1 MNVILLPILA
11 VLIWAF
17 AYRFIGQLIATMGD
31 HTRHYNTDG
40 RRAAEPPVSAALR
53 DFGVLGTP
61 FLVAGAAFGLR
72 FGWAPAFLWI
82 LLASTTVGA
91 AVALNQTRGAT
102 PPGWGTANGVARI
115 VISSWLALLWAGLA
129 AQSAHALLAFFVLYF
144 GADLVMP
151 LITTKRAELVGGLL
165 LISAIGVLFA
175 ALGLSWP
182 LAFTGQVQLIL
193 GPFRRLAPVGPLFFY
208 SLLFLILIQKKR
220 QKRLAARPAYG
231 ALGSLLLGVTIILI
245 FLAVCVGHPSIPIPR
260 LSAGG
265 LLPALPLLAASLPF
279 AGALAPLGDNPLAT
293 GGSARGVYLLIMLQG
308 VAAVGFLVTLLLAF
322 PGILPWRMFFAAHPG
337 AVTLLMAAVNAN
349 GGLMGLLGLGPWVGQ
364 LLLTG
369 LLLLTAAS
377 LESHQCQLI
386 ERPIPKAP
394 LQPLMATAL
403 LGGLLWLGHG
413 LTARDQVA
421 MGALL
426 GIAAASAVIWHGRAL
441 PRFVVSLSLVLL
453 VLTDIG
459 LIVIGAT
466 DPSGHPIRTALSAA
480 VMTIEA
486 VAAALLWR
494 ARFRPKDHA
503 SRHSGN
509 QP

>member
-11 VLIWAF
+11 VLIWVF
-17 AYRFIGQLIATMGD
+17 AYRFIGQLIATMGGNVG
-31 HTRHYNTDG
+31 HYNTDSEQ
-40 RRAAEPPVSAALR
+40 AAEPPISAALR

-61 FLVAGAAFGLR
+61 FLLAGAAFGVR

-82 LLASTTVGA
+82 LLASTTIGA
-91 AVALNQTRGAT
+91 AVAINQTNQAT
-102 PPGWGTANGVARI
+102 PPGLSAANGVARL
-115 VISSWLALLWAGLA
+115 VISAWLALLWAALA

-144 GADLVMP
+144 AADRLMP
-151 LITTKRAELVGGLL
+151 LVATKRAELVGGLL
-165 LISAIGVLFA
+165 LIIAIAVLFA

-182 LAFTGQVQLIL
+182 LAFTGQVLLTL
-193 GPFRRLAPVGPLFFY
+193 GPFRRLTPVGPLFFY
-208 SLLFLILIQKKR
+208 ALLFLLLIQKKR

-231 ALGSLLLGVTIILI
+231 AFGALLLGVAIVLI
-245 FLAVCVGHPSIPIPR
+245 FLAALVGHPTIPIPR
-260 LSAGG
+260 LNPEG
-265 LLPALPLLAASLPF
+265 LLPALPLLAAALPF
-279 AGALAPLGDNPLAT
+279 AGALAPFGDNTLAAP
-293 GGSARGVYLLIMLQG
+293 SRRAVYRLIVLQG

-322 PGILPWRMFFAAHPG
+322 RGALSWRLFFAAHPG
-337 AVTLLMAAVNAN
+337 AVSLLMATVAGN
-349 GGLMGLLGLGPWVGQ
+349 GRLMGFLGLGPWVGQ

-377 LESHQCQLI
+377 LESHQRRLI

-394 LQPLMATAL
+394 LQPLMATPLLGAL
-403 LGGLLWLGHG
+403 LWIGHG
-413 LTARDQVA
+413 LTARDQIA

-426 GIAAASAVIWHGRAL
+426 GIAAASAVIWQGRAL

-453 VLTDIG
+453 ALTDIA

-466 DPSGHPIRTALSAA
+466 DPSGHPIRTALSGA
-480 VMTIEA
+480 VMTTEA

-509 QP
+509 QS

>member
-17 AYRFIGQLIATMGD
+17 AYRFIGQLITAMGGNAG
-31 HTRHYNTDG
+31 HYNTDG

-61 FLVAGAAFGLR
+61 FLLAGAAFGLR

-82 LLASTTVGA
+82 LLASTTIGA
-91 AVALNQTRGAT
+91 AVALGQASLAT
-102 PPGWGTANGVARI
+102 PPGWRAANGVARLL
-115 VISSWLALLWAGLA
+115 ISAWLALLWAGLA
-129 AQSAHALLAFFVLYF
+129 TQSAHALLAFFVLYF
-144 GADLVMP
+144 GADMVMP
-151 LITTKRAELVGGLL
+151 LVATKRTELVGGLL
-165 LISAIGVLFA
+165 LIIAIGVLFA

-182 LAFTGQVQLIL
+182 LAFTGPVQLTL
-193 GPFRRLAPVGPLFFY
+193 GPFRRITSIGPLFFY
-208 SLLFLILIQKKR
+208 ALLFLLLIQKKR

-231 ALGSLLLGVTIILI
+231 AIGSLLVGATMVLI
-245 FLAVCVGHPSIPIPR
+245 FLAVFVGHPSIPIPR
-260 LSAGG
+260 LRAGG
-265 LLPALPLLAASLPF
+265 LLPALPLLAATLPF
-279 AGALAPLGDNPLAT
+279 AGALAPFGDNVLAAA
-293 GGSARGVYLLIMLQG
+293 GSRRAMYRLIMLQG
-308 VAAVGFLVTLLLAF
+308 VAAVGFLMTLLLAF
-322 PGILPWRMFFAAHPG
+322 PDARPWRTFFAARPG
-337 AVTLLMAAVNAN
+337 AVTLLIATVN
-349 GGLMGLLGLGPWVGQ
+349 GSRRLMGFLGLGPWVGQ

-377 LESHQCQLI
+377 LEGHQRQLV
-386 ERPIPKAP
+386 EHPIPKAP

-403 LGGLLWLGHG
+403 LGALLWVGHG

-441 PRFVVSLSLVLL
+441 PHFVVSLSLVLL
-453 VLTDIG
+453 ALTDIG
-459 LIVIGAT
+459 LIVIGVT
-466 DPSGHPIRTALSAA
+466 NPSEHPIRTALSGA